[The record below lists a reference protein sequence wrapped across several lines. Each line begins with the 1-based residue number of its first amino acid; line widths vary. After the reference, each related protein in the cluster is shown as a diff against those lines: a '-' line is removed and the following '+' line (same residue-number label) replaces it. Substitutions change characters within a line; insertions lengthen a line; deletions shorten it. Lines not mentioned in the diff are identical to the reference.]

1 MRFIGWLFAAV
12 LLILLG
18 WIGGPVAMLSYRVA
32 TAINPEGARESVADA
47 LLGAYHTMPSD
58 QTVLQSTGP
67 DTTSVRAC
75 GYPPYPL
82 LREDGVPF
90 SKTIDWG
97 ITVLN
102 FRADRDDERDLR
114 YVRTEA
120 FAKTHSVAIMAA
132 LITCRDAPL
141 ERFCRARVE
150 QMTVEADRA
159 NAKALAELRVIG
171 EATDQRILCTYL
183 DGAAARRGITKTAPA
198 PKPAP

>member
-12 LLILLG
+12 LFILLG

-47 LLGAYHTMPSD
+47 LLGAYHTVPAD
-58 QTVLQSTGP
+58 RTVLQSTGP

-97 ITVLN
+97 IAVLN

-114 YVRTEA
+114 YVRAEA

-132 LITCRDAPL
+132 LITCRDTPL
-141 ERFCRARVE
+141 ERFCRTRVE

-159 NAKALAELRVIG
+159 NAKALAELRVMG
-171 EATDQRILCTYL
+171 EATDRRILCTYL
-183 DGAAARRGITKTAPA
+183 DGAAARRGIAKAAPA
-198 PKPAP
+198 PKSAP